1 MKYIG
6 VLARTLGKAESDTKA
21 YEQIV
26 YLVMEL
32 EGAGVRNNGSEK
44 GRKEQ

>member
-6 VLARTLGKAESDTKA
+6 VLARTLGKAESDTKT

-32 EGAGVRNNGSEK
+32 EGAGVRNNGSEE